1 MGFCRYLF
9 EVEFHLFAIFIKC
22 FVVSAFV
29 QVFLK
34 DINSHRPQM
43 ERIVKRS
50 KYLLLE
56 ANASS
61 ASDIRLGVESAQ
73 ARWEKLCSRV
83 ESLVNRYSKL
93 TDRAEKFEGLRQ
105 EVYSFLTET
114 ELKLIALDPY
124 TSEEEPR
131 VQLEKLK
138 VRRLSERYNHIVS
151 Q

>member
-1 MGFCRYLF
+1 
-9 EVEFHLFAIFIKC
+9 
-22 FVVSAFV
+22 
-29 QVFLK
+29 
-34 DINSHRPQM
+34 M

-56 ANASS
+56 ANARST
-61 ASDIRLGVESAQ
+61 SDIRLGVESAQ

-83 ESLVNRYSKL
+83 ESLVNRHSKL
-93 TDRAEKFEGLRQ
+93 TDRAEKFEALRQ

-114 ELKLIALDPY
+114 ELKLITLDPY

-138 VRRLSERYNHIVS
+138 VRRFVLAVKSPAS

>member
-1 MGFCRYLF
+1 MFYTNYALVF
-9 EVEFHLFAIFIKC
+9 
-22 FVVSAFV
+22 

-56 ANASS
+56 SNTSA

-73 ARWEKLCSRV
+73 TRWEAICSRV
-83 ESLVNRYSKL
+83 ESLVNRHSKL
-93 TDRAEKFEGLRQ
+93 TNRAEKFEGLRQ
-105 EVYSFLTET
+105 EVYSFLTEA
-114 ELKLIALDPY
+114 ELKLIGLDPY
-124 TSEEEPR
+124 TSEVEPR

-138 VRRLSERYNHIVS
+138 VRFIFMLKKN
-151 Q
+151 

>member
-1 MGFCRYLF
+1 
-9 EVEFHLFAIFIKC
+9 
-22 FVVSAFV
+22 
-29 QVFLK
+29 
-34 DINSHRPQM
+34 M

-83 ESLVNRYSKL
+83 ESLVNRHSKL